1 MLKKLRLGLFAL
13 FMVLLQLFII
23 LKNCF
28 LRLNLTFYF
37 PIQNMKRLMF
47 TVFNEDWATNSH
59 QINVKN
65 HKYKAIINNNY

>member
-37 PIQNMKRLMF
+37 PIQYLKLLVLIRVYEL
-47 TVFNEDWATNSH
+47 WATNRH
-59 QINVKN
+59 QLIAVFSKTTT
-65 HKYKAIINNNY
+65 K